1 MQQIVHFIIKYKYF
15 LLFLLLEVIAVSLTI
30 RSHSY
35 HTSKFVNSA
44 NALTGGF
51 YNKIN
56 SVREYSNLKTYN
68 EQLLEENTRLKNLLS
83 IKEMDT
89 SNTPV
94 VVIDSNKYH
103 QKYSYIPAKVI
114 KNQYHK
120 KYNYLTINKGAE
132 QNIKPDLGV
141 INSRGIIGIVN
152 TVKNNYST
160 VLSILN
166 DNSKINVRLKKS
178 MHFGTMHWNGKDP
191 NILQL
196 IDLPI
201 RANLKQGDTI
211 VTGGM
216 STIFPE
222 GLPVGTI
229 SSFDI
234 ENNAYKDVNINLFND
249 MTAVGPV
256 YIIMNFDK
264 EEILEL
270 EETTLNE

>member
-1 MQQIVHFIIKYKYF
+1 
-15 LLFLLLEVIAVSLTI
+15 
-30 RSHSY
+30 
-35 HTSKFVNSA
+35 
-44 NALTGGF
+44 
-51 YNKIN
+51 
-56 SVREYSNLKTYN
+56 
-68 EQLLEENTRLKNLLS
+68 
-83 IKEMDT
+83 
-89 SNTPV
+89 
-94 VVIDSNKYH
+94 
-103 QKYSYIPAKVI
+103 
-114 KNQYHK
+114 
-120 KYNYLTINKGAE
+120 
-132 QNIKPDLGV
+132 
-141 INSRGIIGIVN
+141 
-152 TVKNNYST
+152 
-160 VLSILN
+160 
-166 DNSKINVRLKKS
+166 
-178 MHFGTMHWNGKDP
+178 MHFGTMHWDGNDP

>member
-1 MQQIVHFIIKYKYF
+1 
-15 LLFLLLEVIAVSLTI
+15 
-30 RSHSY
+30 
-35 HTSKFVNSA
+35 TSKFVNSA